1 MKIDEIHDLSC
12 DQRLL
17 YEYAAGISRGKVD
30 SRYAS
35 WKIGPLNQARWLTLA
50 IRLMCLWTHG
60 AYPQRLTTKL
70 HSLIH
75 FIINVYATCWFEIKR
90 NNQFH
95 NQQLHIFNMIQRIKE
110 QPHEIQQIALRNIQG
125 NTFCLLPE
133 NLLYSMVKSEEVE
146 VREEALKRILA
157 IR

>member
-1 MKIDEIHDLSC
+1 MPCHKIHDLSC
-12 DQRLL
+12 DQRIL
-17 YEYAAGISRGKVD
+17 YEYAVGISRGKVD

-50 IRLMCLWTHG
+50 IRLMCLWTCG

-70 HSLIH
+70 YSLIN
-75 FIINVYATCWFEIKR
+75 FIVNVYATCWFEIKR
-90 NNQFH
+90 NNKFH
-95 NQQLHIFNMIQRIKE
+95 IQQLHIFNMIQRIKE

-133 NLLYSMVKSEEVE
+133 NLLYSMVKSEKVE